1 MILVLML
8 VGSAY
13 AWPERVAATLELGSA
28 IEDVVVSRDGQTVAV
43 LSANTVH
50 VVDSDTWTLMDAAP
64 CESVG
69 GIAASPIDDVRFY
82 AACTDG
88 SLSWFEVT
96 DGAIKNSTDPVD
108 FSDTDLIG
116 LTSNSTLVF
125 GLAEHPSADGNP
137 QVVAYNPALGSIL
150 SNGYPTTLG
159 YRSVDDLEANDQ
171 FLFLSHG
178 GSSFSK
184 VDTGSGGATQQ
195 QGAPGAAQ
203 TSDIITIGTNRVLVA
218 GGRSGVLDFQ
228 TGSNVLSLFLN
239 EGAGVESASALAANV
254 DEEWFAISDTD
265 QQAILIHDLEP
276 TSGTPQLT
284 QMDIFDLPTGG
295 GDVREFGV
303 VDGYLF
309 AGTDNGELHIMTD
322 RPWVEIID
330 GVAKS
335 ALNGDEVAIG
345 FSSDTGGEWTA
356 LLGASD
362 NESGERLAQG
372 SVEAGDTSWA
382 QFTVDGAFR
391 EGENTIRI
399 VVEDGLGRVGH
410 DSTTIQVDNPPSTV
424 RLRDQDVDFGDGSLI
439 VQLNGIDDED
449 LSHYKMYVSSTVI
462 EAEEYP
468 TEGPPFVGV
477 ETDDSGG
484 TLDLPRRITASPS
497 ENRTITIQPLTNGVT
512 YYVAIRAYDAAG
524 QEGPMSTVI
533 SETPR
538 ETFGAADLAG
548 DNGGFA
554 CSSSAA
560 PAAGLMA
567 MLAGLVAIGRR
578 RSGLALLTLGLFASA
593 PAQAEV
599 DSEWP
604 QAGKTFSDFV
614 GKSFAIRYS
623 QIELQDENLTQVFG
637 DESHSSFWLEYG
649 PTLFELVELTG
660 GIGYYN
666 QVGARVDA
674 SGAQSGEEDT
684 MLAIPLTL
692 NGTFR
697 FDVLP
702 EQLIVPF
709 AGIGYDYWLWQESW
723 KGGNKIQG
731 GKKGTHT
738 TVGAH
743 LLLDIF
749 QPGRA
754 GRLQAGTGITDTFIT
769 IEWRKQLVGEDSGG
783 LTFSGDAISVG
794 LKLDH

>member
-1 MILVLML
+1 MIAVLML
-8 VGSAY
+8 LGPAY
-13 AWPERVAATLELGSA
+13 GWPERVAATFELGAS

-43 LSANTVH
+43 LSANGVQ
-50 VVDSDTWTLMDAAP
+50 VVDTDTWTLMDAAP

-82 AACTDG
+82 AACSDG
-88 SLSWFEVT
+88 SLGWFEPA
-96 DGAIKNSTDPVD
+96 DGVIKNSTDPVD

-116 LTSNSTLVF
+116 LTSNSTLLF
-125 GLAEHPSADGNP
+125 GLAEHPTADGNP
-137 QVVAYNPALGSIL
+137 QVVAYDPEEGTVL
-150 SNGYPTTLG
+150 SGGYPSTLG
-159 YRSVDDLEANDQ
+159 YRSVEDLEANDQ

-184 VDTGSGGATQQ
+184 VATGSGGATQQ
-195 QGAPGAAQ
+195 QGAPSAAQ
-203 TSDIITIGTNRVLVA
+203 TSDIIVIGANRVLVA

-228 TGSNVLSLFLN
+228 TGSNILSLFLT

-254 DEEWFAISDTD
+254 DEEWFAICDTD
-265 QQAILIHDLEP
+265 QAAILIHDLEP
-276 TSGTPQLT
+276 TSGTPQAT
-284 QMDIFDLPTGG
+284 QLDSFDLPSGSG
-295 GDVREFGV
+295 EVREFGV

-322 RPWVEIID
+322 RPWVEAVE
-330 GVAKS
+330 GSAVS
-335 ALNGDEVAIG
+335 ALNGDEVSIV
-345 FSSDTGGEWTA
+345 FSSDTSGDWTA
-356 LLGASD
+356 LLGATD
-362 NESGERLAQG
+362 NEGGTRLAAG
-372 SVEAGDTSWA
+372 TIEAGETSSA
-382 QFTVDGAFR
+382 QFTVDGAFQ

-399 VVEDGLGRVGH
+399 VVEDGLGRMGH
-410 DSTTIQVDNPPSTV
+410 DSTGIQVDNPPSTV
-424 RLRDQDVDFGDGSLI
+424 RLRDRDVGFGDGSLI
-439 VQLNGIDDED
+439 VDLNGIDDED
-449 LSHYKMYVSSTVI
+449 LSHYKMYISSRVFETDG
-462 EAEEYP
+462 YP

-548 DNGGFA
+548 DEGGFA
-554 CSSSAA
+554 CSSLTA
-560 PAAGLMA
+560 PATGLLA
-567 MLAGLVAIGRR
+567 MLAGLVAVARR
-578 RSGLALLTLGLFASA
+578 RTGLALLVLGVFASA
-593 PAQAEV
+593 PAQAGV

-604 QAGKTFSDFV
+604 QAGKTFSDFL
-614 GKSFAIRYS
+614 GKSFEVRYS
-623 QIELQDENLTQVFG
+623 QIDLEDENLTQVFG
-637 DESHSSFWLEYG
+637 DEGHSSLWLEYG
-649 PTLFELVELTG
+649 PTLFDLVELTG
-660 GIGYYN
+660 AVGYYK
-666 QVGARVDA
+666 QVGSRVDA
-674 SGAQSGEEDT
+674 SGVQSAEDDT
-684 MLAIPLTL
+684 MLAIPLTVDA
-692 NGTFR
+692 TFR
-697 FDVLP
+697 LDVLP

-743 LLLDIF
+743 FLLDIF

-754 GRLQAGTGITDTFIT
+754 SRLEAGTGITDTFIT
-769 IEWRKQLVGEDSGG
+769 VEWRQQIVGEDSGG
-783 LTFSGDAISVG
+783 LTFSGDVISVG